1 MKAQPGRSWSVCA
14 LNCVRVDQTQIVCLS
29 VYLTPYSEYR
39 GPEYYNFSVTTIK
52 QLHDCDCESVSTI
65 DPTREI
71 DDMLDTN
78 VESIAS
84 ETPTR
89 KASDIRAGEAEAARE
104 PGGRTDQ
111 SPRSAE
117 PTTHQEDKPRRA
129 GPWPHENPRAARTPH
144 KKLRLPVTPVPMLHQ
159 QSCAA
164 GPMPHTGTWFKGQG
178 ATTHKNH
185 QHPWPAV
192 GHTPQSHKNLRPT
205 RLPLQNLERPRW
217 VSSPRCASADPR
229 PTREPTPCTPPIP
242 GKRAEQN
249 RVDRET
255 GLKGPSLVV
264 DTPITGGEAPG
275 GWLHAGAGL
284 PPGFP
289 FHVRTLPL
297 QQRASTVVTSVA
309 LPPIVPHSGGDAV
322 KSSYVPCGVVRG
334 DLVYTRDSTRG
345 IVLVRR

>member
-1 MKAQPGRSWSVCA
+1 
-14 LNCVRVDQTQIVCLS
+14 
-29 VYLTPYSEYR
+29 
-39 GPEYYNFSVTTIK
+39 
-52 QLHDCDCESVSTI
+52 
-65 DPTREI
+65 
-71 DDMLDTN
+71 MLDNN

-84 ETPTR
+84 ETSTR
-89 KASDIRAGEAEAARE
+89 SASDIRAGEVEAARE

-144 KKLRLPVTPVPMLHQ
+144 KKLRLPVPPVPMLHQ

-164 GPMPHTGTWFKGQG
+164 GLMPHTGPWFKGQG
-178 ATTHKNH
+178 AMTHKNH

-242 GKRAEQN
+242 GKRAGQN
-249 RVDRET
+249 WVDREAR
-255 GLKGPSLVV
+255 LKAPSLTA
-264 DTPITGGEAPG
+264 DAPITVVEAPG
-275 GWLHAGAGL
+275 GGLHAEVGL

-289 FHVRTLPL
+289 FHVRTLP
-297 QQRASTVVTSVA
+297 QRTVTSVA
-309 LPPIVPHSGGDAV
+309 LPPIVPHSGSDAV

-334 DLVYTRDSTRG
+334 ELVYTRDSTRG